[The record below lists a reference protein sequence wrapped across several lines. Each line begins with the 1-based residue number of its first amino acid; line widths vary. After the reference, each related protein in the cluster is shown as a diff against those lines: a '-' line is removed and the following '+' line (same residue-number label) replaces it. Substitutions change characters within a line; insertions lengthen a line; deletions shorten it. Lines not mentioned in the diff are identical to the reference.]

1 MSSNKKFNFLNFFYG
16 LGATVILVAA
26 MFKFLGWRHADV
38 IFVVGILIEASVF
51 FISAFDWGGD
61 TNKYQWERVFP
72 QLDEDNNSSNISS
85 TALAEGTQ
93 QQQIQKIMST
103 MMTLNSSITDLNNA
117 TEKLTKS
124 VSVMEKNYGIVTD
137 STQKYQKE
145 IDSLRNKIAGANDR
159 LQDFEKFNFN
169 KNL

>member
-1 MSSNKKFNFLNFFYG
+1 MSINKKFNFINFFYG

-26 MFKFLGWRHADV
+26 MFKFLGWRQANT
-38 IFVVGILIEASVF
+38 IFIVGILVEASVF

-61 TNKYQWERVFP
+61 TKEYKWERVFP
-72 QLDEDNNSSNISS
+72 QLDDDNNSSNISS
-85 TALAEGTQ
+85 VGLAEGTQ

-103 MMTLNSSITDLNNA
+103 VMTLNSSVTELNNA

-124 VSVMEKNYGIVTD
+124 VSMMEKNYGIVTE
-137 STQKYQKE
+137 STRKYQIE
-145 IDSLRNKIAGANDR
+145 IDNLRNKIAGANDR

>member
-1 MSSNKKFNFLNFFYG
+1 MSINKKFNFLNFFYG

-26 MFKFLGWRHADV
+26 MFKFLGWRQANT
-38 IFVVGILIEASVF
+38 IFIVGILVEASVF

-61 TNKYQWERVFP
+61 TKEYQWERVFP
-72 QLDEDNNSSNISS
+72 QLDDDNNSSNISS
-85 TALAEGTQ
+85 MGLAEGTQ

-103 MMTLNSSITDLNNA
+103 VMTLNSSVTELNNA

-124 VSVMEKNYGIVTD
+124 VSMMEKNYGIVTE
-137 STQKYQKE
+137 STRKYQIE
-145 IDSLRNKIAGANDR
+145 IDNLRNKIAGANDR